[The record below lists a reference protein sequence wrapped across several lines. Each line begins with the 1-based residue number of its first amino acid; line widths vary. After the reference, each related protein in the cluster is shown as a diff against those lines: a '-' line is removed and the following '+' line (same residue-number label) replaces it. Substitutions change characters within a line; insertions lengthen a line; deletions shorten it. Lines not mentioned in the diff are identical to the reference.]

1 MLFLTCIKKVSKV
14 YLPDKSAR
22 RFLMKPRNN
31 NPPGK
36 IKIMKSLT
44 TLMEKKDFDSI
55 TTSEIALEAGVT
67 EGLIYKYFKDKKDLL
82 YRVLEEHFQ
91 LFQKK
96 IDTKIA
102 NKNSATEKLEVIINT
117 SLESWTASKVF
128 AKILLLEVRSYPD
141 YYKSSAYELIKV
153 YARTVAE
160 IIEQGMAAGE
170 IKKDTD
176 YRVLTK
182 IILGAIEHACL
193 GDIIF
198 ERDIDIDHISK
209 NICKTIFKGIQP

>member
-1 MLFLTCIKKVSKV
+1 
-14 YLPDKSAR
+14 
-22 RFLMKPRNN
+22 MKTRST
-31 NPPGK
+31 NPPGR
-36 IKIMKSLT
+36 IKIMKALS

-55 TTSEIALEAGVT
+55 TTSEIASEAGVT

-82 YRVLEEHFQ
+82 YKLLEDHFQ

-96 IDTKIA
+96 IDASISGKTNAI
-102 NKNSATEKLEVIINT
+102 EKLEVIINT
-117 SLESWTASKVF
+117 SLESWTKSKVF

-141 YYKSSAYELIKV
+141 YYKSRAYELIKV
-153 YARTVAE
+153 YAKTVAT
-160 IIEQGMAAGE
+160 IIKQGVATGD

-176 YRVLTK
+176 HQTLTK

>member
-1 MLFLTCIKKVSKV
+1 MKN
-14 YLPDKSAR
+14 KST
-22 RFLMKPRNN
+22 
-31 NPPGK
+31 NPPGR
-36 IKIMKSLT
+36 IKIMKSLS
-44 TLMEKKDFDSI
+44 TLMETKDFDSI

-82 YRVLEEHFQ
+82 YKILEEHFQ

-96 IDTKIA
+96 IDKTIEQKSTAI
-102 NKNSATEKLEVIINT
+102 EKLEVIINT

-141 YYKSSAYELIKV
+141 YYKSRAYELIKV
-153 YARTVAE
+153 YAKTVAQ
-160 IIEQGMAAGE
+160 IIKNGIAAGE

-176 YRVLTK
+176 HRILTK
-182 IILGAIEHACL
+182 IILGAIEHACI